1 MQGFFYFC
9 GLDKKGYTLK
19 YYNVNLVE
27 IEILKGNALDKASIE
42 ELRNQ
47 ILTNITTNENSI
59 IFTCLDGRKYKMY
72 HIQECSEQVTI
83 EDINGNLD
91 DLVGV
96 PILISEE
103 TTKEDDDCDFYTT
116 YTFYKMATIK
126 GYVTIRWIGES
137 NGYYSE
143 KVDFVRIK

>member
-1 MQGFFYFC
+1 MQKRRAFFSFAS
-9 GLDKKGYTLK
+9 
-19 YYNVNLVE
+19 YNMDLVE
-27 IEILKGNALDKASIE
+27 IEILKGNALAKASIE
-42 ELRNQ
+42 ELKHQ
-47 ILTNITTNENSI
+47 TLTNITASENSI

-72 HIQECSEQVTI
+72 HIQECSERVTI
-83 EDINGNLD
+83 EDINGDLE

-96 PILISEE
+96 PILVSEE
-103 TTKEDDDCDFYTT
+103 ITKEDDDCDFYTT